1 MWLSKPMICERAVP
15 AVASSPIPAVLSRLA
30 CADLDQVAD
39 LRNYLALVPDPR
51 KRRGVR
57 HSLGSVLALAA
68 AAVAAGAQSF
78 TAIGEWAADTPQRV
92 LARLGARFDPRRDRH
107 IPPDETTIR
116 RVLCDI
122 DGDDLDAAVSGWITT
137 ITNTPA
143 AIAVDGKS
151 LRGTF
156 ARTGGAGAHLLS
168 ALTHQDGT
176 VLAQQQVN
184 TGTSEI
190 TWMQPLLDGI
200 DLARVVVTADAL
212 HTTRA
217 LARYLTRRDADYVLT
232 VKANQHRLH
241 TRLTALPWPQATH
254 HTSTG
259 IGHGR
264 LEQRTIEVLPAPD
277 DLGFPATA
285 QFSSSPATAPAAPPE
300 PAKPTPATASPACP
314 PAPARPPSPPTYADT
329 GKSRTGC
336 TGSATPPTTKT
347 TPASAPAPDP
357 EPWPPSATSPSA
369 PCTPPATPASPEHCD
384 TWPETPHDHPHS
396 SESPHDQHQRLC
408 RNPALGGWG
417 DRQSRVRRVRVWPW
431 LGLRGSAGATS

>member
-156 ARTGGAGAHLLS
+156 TRTGGAGAHPLS

-285 QFSSSPATAPAAPPE
+285 QVFQLTRHRTSRTTGTRETHTDYGITSLPASTSPATI
-300 PAKPTPATASPACP
+300 ATHL
-314 PAPARPPSPPTYADT
+314 RRHWEIENRLHWVRDTTYN
-329 GKSRTGC
+329 
-336 TGSATPPTTKT
+336 
-347 TPASAPAPDP
+347 
-357 EPWPPSATSPSA
+357 E
-369 PCTPPATPASPEHCD
+369 
-384 TWPETPHDHPHS
+384 DH
-396 SESPHDQHQRLC
+396 
-408 RNPALGGWG
+408 
-417 DRQSRVRRVRVWPW
+417 SRVRTRTGPRAMAT
-431 LGLRGSAGATS
+431 LRNLAISTLHATGHTSITRALRHMARNTTRPPTLFGITP